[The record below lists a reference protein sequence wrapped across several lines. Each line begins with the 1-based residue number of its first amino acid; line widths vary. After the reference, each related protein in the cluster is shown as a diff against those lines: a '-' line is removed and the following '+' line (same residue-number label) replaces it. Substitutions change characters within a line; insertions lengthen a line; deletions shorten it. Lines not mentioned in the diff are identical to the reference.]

1 MDTIPMTQSDYDA
14 LMFLIERVGGK
25 QGEARLQMGESHSAN
40 AGDGWH
46 SDDFKRTIVDEAVQG
61 QRLAELQ
68 DFADRAEIV
77 TPEEQNIEVQLGSVV
92 VLKYEDGTR
101 ETLLL
106 VGFAC
111 RNLGDAVQEVS
122 LRAPS
127 AKLLLGKRYGDE
139 VTLGNKKAKVLDI
152 LSPSESAEFLAGAA
166 KA

>member
-1 MDTIPMTQSDYDA
+1 MDTIPMTQADYDA
-14 LMFLIERVGGK
+14 LMQLIERVGGR

-46 SDDFKRTIVDEAVQG
+46 GDDFKRTIVDEAVQG
-61 QRLAELQ
+61 QRLDELQ
-68 DFADRAEIV
+68 AFADRAEIV
-77 TPEEQNIEVQLGSVV
+77 TPEEQNLEVRLGSVV
-92 VLKYEDGTR
+92 VLMYEDGTQ

-127 AKLLLGKRYGDE
+127 AQMLLGKRYGDE
-139 VTLGNKKAKVLDI
+139 VMLGSKKAKVLDI
-152 LSPSESAEFLAGAA
+152 LSPSESVGILASAV